1 MAVEKMSLAKALNES
16 LRKALDTDPK
26 VLIMGEDVG
35 KLGGVFRITDGLQK
49 DFGEGRVIDT
59 PLAESGIVGTA
70 IGLALRGYRPI
81 VEIQFDGF
89 VFPAYDQ
96 IVTQLAKMHARA
108 LGKVKMPV
116 VIRIPYG
123 GGIGAVEHHSESPE
137 ALFAHVAGLKV
148 VSPSNASDAYWMMQ
162 QAVQSDDPIIFF
174 EPKRRYWDKGELDTE
189 SIPGPLHKAAV
200 AREGSDLT
208 LVAYG
213 PMVKVCLE
221 AAAAAQEEGK
231 SVEVL
236 DLRSMS
242 PIDFDA
248 VQASVEKTGLLV
260 VVHEAPVF
268 YGSGAEIA
276 ARITERCFYHL
287 EAPVLRVGGYHA
299 PTRRPGWR
307 TSTCRVS
314 TGCSMPSTAR
324 WRTEERVVTTMTE
337 TSARFREFKMPDVG
351 EGLTEA
357 EILKWFVQ
365 PGDTVTDGQVVCEV
379 ETAKAAVELP
389 IPFDGVVHELRF
401 PEGTTVDVGEVIIAV
416 DVAPGSGDA
425 PAEPEPVQEAVAEP
439 AAEEAPKGRQPVL
452 VGYGVA
458 ESSTKRRARKGAEIP
473 GPAAAAAQAEIN
485 GHRAKVAESRPLA
498 KPPVR
503 KLAKD
508 LGIDLATVTPTG
520 EGGVITREDVHAAAA
535 PAPAEAP
542 VRAEE
547 AVAAPAPVEAVA
559 PVGRETRIPVK
570 GVRKAIA
577 QAMVGS
583 AFTAPHV
590 TEFVTVDVT
599 RTMKLVA
606 ELKEDKDMA
615 GVRVNPLLVIAKA
628 LLVAIKRNPAVN
640 AAWDE
645 ANQEIVQK
653 HYVNLGIAAAT
664 PRGLIVPNIKDA
676 HDKTLPELGAALADL
691 VSTAREGKTSPAA
704 MAGGTVTITNVGV
717 FGVDTGTPILNPG
730 ESAILA
736 VGAIKLQPWV
746 HKGKVKPRQVTTL
759 ALSFDHRLVDGELGS
774 KVLADVAAILEQ
786 PKRLITWG

>member
-1 MAVEKMSLAKALNES
+1 M
-16 LRKALDTDPK
+16 
-26 VLIMGEDVG
+26 
-35 KLGGVFRITDGLQK
+35 
-49 DFGEGRVIDT
+49 
-59 PLAESGIVGTA
+59 
-70 IGLALRGYRPI
+70 
-81 VEIQFDGF
+81 
-89 VFPAYDQ
+89 
-96 IVTQLAKMHARA
+96 
-108 LGKVKMPV
+108 
-116 VIRIPYG
+116 
-123 GGIGAVEHHSESPE
+123 
-137 ALFAHVAGLKV
+137 
-148 VSPSNASDAYWMMQ
+148 
-162 QAVQSDDPIIFF
+162 
-174 EPKRRYWDKGELDTE
+174 
-189 SIPGPLHKAAV
+189 
-200 AREGSDLT
+200 
-208 LVAYG
+208 
-213 PMVKVCLE
+213 
-221 AAAAAQEEGK
+221 
-231 SVEVL
+231 
-236 DLRSMS
+236 
-242 PIDFDA
+242 
-248 VQASVEKTGLLV
+248 
-260 VVHEAPVF
+260 
-268 YGSGAEIA
+268 
-276 ARITERCFYHL
+276 
-287 EAPVLRVGGYHA
+287 
-299 PTRRPGWR
+299 
-307 TSTCRVS
+307 
-314 TGCSMPSTAR
+314 
-324 WRTEERVVTTMTE
+324 TTMTE

-425 PAEPEPVQEAVAEP
+425 PAAETAPAAVQHPVTEAEP
-439 AAEEAPKGRQPVL
+439 EAPKARKPVL
-452 VGYGVA
+452 VGYGVS
-458 ESSTKRRARKGAEIP
+458 ESSTKRRARKGVEVP
-473 GPAAAAAQAEIN
+473 GPAAAAIQAEIN
-485 GHRAKVAESRPLA
+485 GHGAVVPESRPLA

-520 EGGVITREDVHAAAA
+520 EGGIITREDVHAAAVPAAAEVPAPSA
-535 PAPAEAP
+535 PAVAVQAP
-542 VRAEE
+542 
-547 AVAAPAPVEAVA
+547 AAPAAAVGA
-559 PVGRETRIPVK
+559 RETRIPVK

-615 GVRVNPLLVIAKA
+615 GVRVNPLLIIAKA
-628 LLVAIKRNPAVN
+628 LLVAIRRNPEVN

-645 ANQEIVQK
+645 AAQEIVQK

-676 HDKTLPELGAALADL
+676 HDKTLPQLAASLGEL

-786 PKRLITWG
+786 PKRLITWA

>member
-1 MAVEKMSLAKALNES
+1 M
-16 LRKALDTDPK
+16 
-26 VLIMGEDVG
+26 
-35 KLGGVFRITDGLQK
+35 
-49 DFGEGRVIDT
+49 
-59 PLAESGIVGTA
+59 
-70 IGLALRGYRPI
+70 
-81 VEIQFDGF
+81 
-89 VFPAYDQ
+89 
-96 IVTQLAKMHARA
+96 
-108 LGKVKMPV
+108 
-116 VIRIPYG
+116 
-123 GGIGAVEHHSESPE
+123 
-137 ALFAHVAGLKV
+137 
-148 VSPSNASDAYWMMQ
+148 
-162 QAVQSDDPIIFF
+162 
-174 EPKRRYWDKGELDTE
+174 
-189 SIPGPLHKAAV
+189 
-200 AREGSDLT
+200 
-208 LVAYG
+208 
-213 PMVKVCLE
+213 
-221 AAAAAQEEGK
+221 
-231 SVEVL
+231 
-236 DLRSMS
+236 
-242 PIDFDA
+242 
-248 VQASVEKTGLLV
+248 
-260 VVHEAPVF
+260 
-268 YGSGAEIA
+268 
-276 ARITERCFYHL
+276 
-287 EAPVLRVGGYHA
+287 
-299 PTRRPGWR
+299 
-307 TSTCRVS
+307 
-314 TGCSMPSTAR
+314 
-324 WRTEERVVTTMTE
+324 TTMTE

-357 EILKWFVQ
+357 EILKWYVQ
-365 PGDTVTDGQVVCEV
+365 PGDSVTDGQVVCEV

-401 PEGTTVDVGEVIIAV
+401 PEGTTVDVGQVIITV

-425 PAEPEPVQEAVAEP
+425 PAPAPPAQEPVGEPEP
-439 AAEEAPKGRQPVL
+439 EAPKGRQPVL

-458 ESSTKRRARKGAEIP
+458 ESSTKRRARKGAAVP
-473 GPAAAAAQAEIN
+473 GPAAAAVQAELN
-485 GHRAKVAESRPLA
+485 GHAAAVPPAAPAAPAAPVSAASPADGSRPLA

-535 PAPAEAP
+535 PAAAEAP
-542 VRAEE
+542 
-547 AVAAPAPVEAVA
+547 AAPAPAAAPETAEAPAAA
-559 PVGRETRIPVK
+559 PVATGARETRIPVK

-615 GVRVNPLLVIAKA
+615 GVRVNPLLIIAKA
-628 LLVAIKRNPAVN
+628 LLVAIKRNPEVN

-645 ANQEIVQK
+645 ASQEIVQK

-676 HDKTLPELGAALADL
+676 HDKTLPQLAEALGELVA
-691 VSTAREGKTSPAA
+691 TAREGRTSPAA

-717 FGVDTGTPILNPG
+717 FGVDTGTPILNPD

-786 PKRLITWG
+786 PKRLITWA